1 MCGVTGSTVQNT
13 VSLEDSVICLEGR
26 KPNFKIQVENL
37 GRPNLLDQDLLRVFL
52 QCEMCPCM
60 NFLIEPQN

>member
-1 MCGVTGSTVQNT
+1 MCGVSGSTVQNT

-37 GRPNLLDQDLLRVFL
+37 GRPNLLDQDLLRVF
-52 QCEMCPCM
+52 
-60 NFLIEPQN
+60 FTV